1 MNQDVDGAPEALPI
15 ERRTLGEFSYLYR
28 PAKGEAVARI
38 HFAHATGFHAGVY
51 RAMIERLDPRIEVF
65 ALDQRGHGQTR
76 AEANPKRLRSW
87 KIYIDDLT
95 TFLEQIG
102 GDFFLGGHSMGGVVS
117 MGAEARLVG
126 SPKARVKGL
135 LLVEPV
141 APSLPMRVM
150 LPPLQPLGVGFLIPL
165 AQSAKKRREHFP
177 SRDAV
182 YDSWSKKPLFDKW
195 APGTLEAY
203 IRDGFIDTDD
213 GQVRLACAPLWE
225 SHTFAYSE
233 ARYIRHLKK
242 GKSPIALL
250 RGGEGSTCSSS
261 ARNDIVRLR
270 QVAYEFFDEKANHFI
285 PMERPELLAEAFH
298 ALIQSTEASD
308 LSLKSPALRANR

>member
-28 PAKGEAVARI
+28 PAKGEAVARV

-51 RAMIERLDPRIEVF
+51 RTLIDRLDPRIEVF
-65 ALDQRGHGQTR
+65 ALDQRGHGLSR
-76 AEANPKRLRSW
+76 AEADPSRLRSW
-87 KIYIDDLT
+87 QIYIDDLT
-95 TFLEQIG
+95 AFLEHIG
-102 GDFFLGGHSMGGVVS
+102 GELFLGGHSMGGVVS
-117 MGAEARLVG
+117 MGAEARLAG
-126 SPKARVKGL
+126 SSKASVKGL

-141 APSLPMRVM
+141 APAFPMRAI

-165 AQSAKKRREHFP
+165 AQSAKKRREYFP

-182 YDSWSKKPLFDKW
+182 YASWSKKPLFDAW
-195 APGTLEAY
+195 APGALEDY

-213 GQVRLACAPLWE
+213 RQVRLACAPRWE
-225 SHTFAYSE
+225 SNTFAYSE

-242 GKSPIALL
+242 GASPIALL
-250 RGGEGSTCSSS
+250 RGGQGSTCSSS
-261 ARNDIVRLR
+261 ARDDIVRLR
-270 QVAYEFFDEKANHFI
+270 RVAYEFFDERANHFI

-298 ALIQSTEASD
+298 QLIQSTETAD
-308 LSLKSPALRANR
+308 LGLNSPALRANR